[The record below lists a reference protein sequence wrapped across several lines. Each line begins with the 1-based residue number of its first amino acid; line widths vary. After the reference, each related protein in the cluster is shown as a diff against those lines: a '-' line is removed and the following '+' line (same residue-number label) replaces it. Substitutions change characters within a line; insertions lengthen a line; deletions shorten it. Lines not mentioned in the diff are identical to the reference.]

1 MSDMHSEDSLTN
13 YSYASD
19 VLDRYRENVLFYLKL
34 DLAVM
39 AALAGLASVLK
50 LEGKELI
57 AVLANYSSAIVTL
70 GFLVIYALIFELLIT
85 TCRDIPP
92 WATENKARLRN
103 SCVRIV
109 SPFYA
114 IQVVIHIVMLGYV
127 TGYVKA
133 ALNCVG
139 GCG

>member
-1 MSDMHSEDSLTN
+1 MSDTQCKDFPTN
-13 YSYASD
+13 YTFASD
-19 VLDRYRENVLFYLKL
+19 LLDRYRENVLFYLKL

-50 LEGKELI
+50 LEGRELI
-57 AVLANYSSAIVTL
+57 VVLANYSSAIVTL

-92 WATENKARLRN
+92 WATETKARLRN
-103 SCVRIV
+103 TFARIV

-114 IQVVIHIVMLGYV
+114 IQVFVHIVMLGYV
-127 TGYVKA
+127 TGYVKG

-139 GCG
+139 GCS